1 MCKVYQEN
9 RAIVLLR
16 PSEQARL
23 EEIRKR
29 LERGDVSLIAEREGK
44 SREWVSK
51 VLNGRGIGEPILQ
64 AAERLIS
71 EREQRT
77 N

>member
-1 MCKVYQEN
+1 MCKVYQEK
-9 RAIVLLR
+9 RAIMLLSA
-16 PSEQARL
+16 SEQARL
-23 EEIRKR
+23 EAIRVR
-29 LERGDVSLIAEREGK
+29 LGRGDVSLIAEREGK

-64 AAERLIS
+64 AAEQLIR
-71 EREQRT
+71 EREQI